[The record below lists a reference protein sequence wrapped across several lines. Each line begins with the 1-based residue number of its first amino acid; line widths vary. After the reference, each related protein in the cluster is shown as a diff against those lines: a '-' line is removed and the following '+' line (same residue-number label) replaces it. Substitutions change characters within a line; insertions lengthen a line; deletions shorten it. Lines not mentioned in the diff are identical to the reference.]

1 MKIHKRSRPKED
13 KLKMIVN
20 LRILLMSMMLLGFIL
35 TVGGGDAYL
44 LLGNPPL
51 VLPLVLY
58 WNGSNLFYL
67 LLNCML
73 LFVLNI

>member
-1 MKIHKRSRPKED
+1 
-13 KLKMIVN
+13 
-20 LRILLMSMMLLGFIL
+20 MSMMLLGFIL
-35 TVGGGDAYL
+35 TVGGADAYL